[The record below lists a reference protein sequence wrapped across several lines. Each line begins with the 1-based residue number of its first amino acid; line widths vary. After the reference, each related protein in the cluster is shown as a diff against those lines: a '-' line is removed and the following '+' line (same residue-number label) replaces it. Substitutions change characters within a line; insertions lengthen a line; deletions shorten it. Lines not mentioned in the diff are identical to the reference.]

1 MEDHMSR
8 TKKAVLWAGGVFA
21 GFVILGNVIPQPE
34 EPGAVSAE
42 VRAEQNKEAEQKQSA
57 MLRKA
62 VEDERERK
70 AEQDAKHQDE
80 LEQAR
85 QEAKRDERNRIEQKR
100 EERRQDRDMESLD
113 ILQRMEER
121 NLEMISL
128 AETGESQATEG
139 DIDGACSTIDELQA
153 LWIHQTEDYDKLQ
166 KVADPSLEGLDD
178 LDSAWK
184 NMEMLMSNMK
194 DVESLYCDSGAS
206 I

>member
-8 TKKAVLWAGGVFA
+8 TKKVVLWAGGVFA
-21 GFVILGNVIPQPE
+21 GLVILGNVIPQPD

-42 VRAEQNKEAEQKQSA
+42 VRTEQNKEAKQKENA

-62 VEDERERK
+62 VEDEREREAK
-70 AEQDAKHQDE
+70 QDAKHQEE

-85 QEAKRDERNRIEQKR
+85 QEAKQDERNRIEQKR
-100 EERRQDRDMESLD
+100 EERRQDRDAQSLD
-113 ILQRMEER
+113 ILQRLEER

-139 DIDGACSTIDELQA
+139 DVDAACSTIDELQA
-153 LWIHQTEDYDKLQ
+153 LWVHQTEDYNKLQ

-178 LDSAWK
+178 LDSAWQ
-184 NMEMLMSNMK
+184 NMEMLMSNME
-194 DVESLYCDSGAS
+194 DVEALYCDSGAS